1 MTNEQ
6 QPVTAPQVNEGGTPP
21 PSGIEA
27 EWAAKQQALEARE
40 ARLRDAE
47 AKIQYV
53 DQLAS
58 RARMNPAY
66 ASLLDS
72 VAQGTLSAEAAAA
85 LMQGGKTESLDPDD
99 PSAKAVGPLKSEIAA
114 LREHLARIDGREELR
129 STENQINQAFE
140 DPVLKAAIAKA
151 PQLKDVFRRN
161 LLASAKENHGLGIA
175 AAAQALSG
183 SMRAVF
189 NQQAAVQHE
198 QAKAKSTEQVVS
210 PSLGSGGTV
219 NQPPPERVTNFYR
232 GGQLDKSAL
241 ARSRDAVLAKI
252 KAQNQ
257 APNP

>member
-6 QPVTAPQVNEGGTPP
+6 QPAVTPQVNEGAAPP

-27 EWAAKQQALEARE
+27 EWAAKAQALEARE

-58 RARMNPAY
+58 RARGNPAY
-66 ASLLDS
+66 ANLLDS
-72 VAQGTLSAEAAAA
+72 VANGTLTPEAAASIA
-85 LMQGGKTESLDPDD
+85 QGNKVESLDPDD
-99 PSAKAVGPLKSEIAA
+99 PSFKAVAPLKSEIAA
-114 LREHLARIDGREELR
+114 LREHIAKIDGREELR
-129 STENQINQAFE
+129 TMEAQINGALQ
-140 DPVLKAAIAKA
+140 DPVLAAAIAKA

-161 LLASAKENHGLGIA
+161 LLASVKENPGVGIA

-198 QAKAKSTEQVVS
+198 QAKTKAQEQVVP

-219 NQPPPERVTNFYR
+219 NQPAPERVTSFYR

-241 ARSRDAVLAKI
+241 SRSRDAVLAKI